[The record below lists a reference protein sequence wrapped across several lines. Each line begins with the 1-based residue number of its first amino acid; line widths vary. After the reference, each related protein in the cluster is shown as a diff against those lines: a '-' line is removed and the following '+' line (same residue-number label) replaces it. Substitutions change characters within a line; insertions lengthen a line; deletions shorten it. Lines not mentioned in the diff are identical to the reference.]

1 MINYQNNK
9 PFVEGVAI
17 EDIAS
22 SHATPM
28 YVYSQKKIE
37 EQYNK
42 LKNALNAEIFYAVK
56 ANSNQAIIKLMST
69 LGAGADVVSVGE
81 LERAITAGI
90 NPKKIIFEG
99 IGKSKEDT
107 SLAINNNIRLI
118 NVESIDEI
126 QRINNVAQ
134 EHNKCVDIGIRL
146 NPNIDGQTIDKI
158 STGKKTDKFGID
170 TDKLQDLFQS
180 LENAKNIIED
190 KTKENVAKIVEPKK
204 NLDKENLTSENI
216 FYLIG
221 DSYFIEGVKY
231 TPKEDYSYSEVGL
244 ATFYDKELHNQKT
257 LNNDLNKVTEL
268 LGRHKTLPLPS
279 IVKITNLENG
289 LSLTI
294 KVIDRHDDNA
304 SVIQVSRKV
313 AQLLRF
319 YKNKIARV
327 KVEILSDPS
336 KQWKNVTMSI
346 NDEDFNSVNW
356 L

>member
-1 MINYQNNK
+1 MKLIISLFFIFLFSCDNISNNK
-9 PFVEGVAI
+9 VVN
-17 EDIAS
+17 
-22 SHATPM
+22 
-28 YVYSQKKIE
+28 KI
-37 EQYNK
+37 
-42 LKNALNAEIFYAVK
+42 
-56 ANSNQAIIKLMST
+56 
-69 LGAGADVVSVGE
+69 
-81 LERAITAGI
+81 
-90 NPKKIIFEG
+90 
-99 IGKSKEDT
+99 
-107 SLAINNNIRLI
+107 
-118 NVESIDEI
+118 
-126 QRINNVAQ
+126 
-134 EHNKCVDIGIRL
+134 
-146 NPNIDGQTIDKI
+146 
-158 STGKKTDKFGID
+158 
-170 TDKLQDLFQS
+170 
-180 LENAKNIIED
+180 ENAKNIIED
-190 KTKENVAKIVEPKK
+190 KTKENVAKFVEPKK
-204 NLDKENLTSENI
+204 NLDKEKSTSENI

-221 DSYFIEGVKY
+221 DPYFIEGVKY

-319 YKNKIARV
+319 YKNRIARV

-346 NDEDFNSVNW
+346 NDEDFNSTVESAPTEIVSISNIDDDNEETSVQEDVEQPIELGFEKVENLELFLHINNFKNYEDIQKIVNEIQ
-356 L
+356 LKEKFTSENMGDFYKLIIGPIENEVANKLVSTFILKGYKENEIILE

>member
-1 MINYQNNK
+1 MKLIISLFFIFLFSCDNISNNK
-9 PFVEGVAI
+9 VVN
-17 EDIAS
+17 
-22 SHATPM
+22 
-28 YVYSQKKIE
+28 KI
-37 EQYNK
+37 
-42 LKNALNAEIFYAVK
+42 
-56 ANSNQAIIKLMST
+56 
-69 LGAGADVVSVGE
+69 
-81 LERAITAGI
+81 
-90 NPKKIIFEG
+90 
-99 IGKSKEDT
+99 
-107 SLAINNNIRLI
+107 
-118 NVESIDEI
+118 
-126 QRINNVAQ
+126 
-134 EHNKCVDIGIRL
+134 
-146 NPNIDGQTIDKI
+146 
-158 STGKKTDKFGID
+158 
-170 TDKLQDLFQS
+170 
-180 LENAKNIIED
+180 ENAKNIIED
-190 KTKENVAKIVEPKK
+190 KTKENVAKLVEPKK
-204 NLDKENLTSENI
+204 NLDKENSTTENI

-221 DSYFIEGVKY
+221 DPYFIEGVKY

-319 YKNKIARV
+319 YKNRMARV

-346 NDEDFNSVNW
+346 NDEDFNSTVESAPTEIVSISNIDDDNEESSMQEDVEQPIELGFEKVENLELFLHINNFKNYEDIQKIVNEIQ
-356 L
+356 LKEKFTSENMGDFYKLIIGPIENEVANKLVSTFILKGYKENEIILE

>member
-1 MINYQNNK
+1 MKLIISLFFIFLFSCDNISNNK
-9 PFVEGVAI
+9 VVN
-17 EDIAS
+17 
-22 SHATPM
+22 
-28 YVYSQKKIE
+28 KI
-37 EQYNK
+37 
-42 LKNALNAEIFYAVK
+42 
-56 ANSNQAIIKLMST
+56 
-69 LGAGADVVSVGE
+69 
-81 LERAITAGI
+81 
-90 NPKKIIFEG
+90 
-99 IGKSKEDT
+99 
-107 SLAINNNIRLI
+107 
-118 NVESIDEI
+118 
-126 QRINNVAQ
+126 
-134 EHNKCVDIGIRL
+134 
-146 NPNIDGQTIDKI
+146 
-158 STGKKTDKFGID
+158 
-170 TDKLQDLFQS
+170 
-180 LENAKNIIED
+180 ENAKNIIED
-190 KTKENVAKIVEPKK
+190 KTKENVAKLVEPKK
-204 NLDKENLTSENI
+204 NLDKENSTSENI

-221 DSYFIEGVKY
+221 DPYFIEGVKY

-346 NDEDFNSVNW
+346 NDEDFSSTVESAPTEIVSISNIDDDNEESSVQEDVEQPIELGFEKVEN
-356 L
+356 LELFLHINNFKNYEDIQKIVNEIQLKEKFTSENMGDFYKLIIGPIENEVANKLVSTFILKGYKENEIILE

>member
-1 MINYQNNK
+1 MKLIISLFFIFLFSCDNISNNK
-9 PFVEGVAI
+9 VVN
-17 EDIAS
+17 
-22 SHATPM
+22 
-28 YVYSQKKIE
+28 KI
-37 EQYNK
+37 
-42 LKNALNAEIFYAVK
+42 
-56 ANSNQAIIKLMST
+56 
-69 LGAGADVVSVGE
+69 
-81 LERAITAGI
+81 
-90 NPKKIIFEG
+90 
-99 IGKSKEDT
+99 
-107 SLAINNNIRLI
+107 
-118 NVESIDEI
+118 
-126 QRINNVAQ
+126 
-134 EHNKCVDIGIRL
+134 
-146 NPNIDGQTIDKI
+146 
-158 STGKKTDKFGID
+158 
-170 TDKLQDLFQS
+170 
-180 LENAKNIIED
+180 ENAKNIIED

-204 NLDKENLTSENI
+204 NLDKENSTSENI

-221 DSYFIEGVKY
+221 DPYFIEGVKY

-244 ATFYDKELHNQKT
+244 ASFYDKELHNQKT

-346 NDEDFNSVNW
+346 NDEDFNSTVESAPTEIVSISNIDDNNEENIVQEEIEQPIELGFEKVENLELFLHINNFKNYEDIQKIVNEIQ
-356 L
+356 LKEKFTSENMGDFYKLIIGPIENEVANKLVSTFILKGYKENEIILE

>member
-1 MINYQNNK
+1 MKLIISLFFIFLFSCDNISNNK
-9 PFVEGVAI
+9 VVN
-17 EDIAS
+17 
-22 SHATPM
+22 
-28 YVYSQKKIE
+28 KIE
-37 EQYNK
+37 
-42 LKNALNAEIFYAVK
+42 
-56 ANSNQAIIKLMST
+56 S
-69 LGAGADVVSVGE
+69 
-81 LERAITAGI
+81 
-90 NPKKIIFEG
+90 
-99 IGKSKEDT
+99 
-107 SLAINNNIRLI
+107 
-118 NVESIDEI
+118 
-126 QRINNVAQ
+126 
-134 EHNKCVDIGIRL
+134 
-146 NPNIDGQTIDKI
+146 
-158 STGKKTDKFGID
+158 
-170 TDKLQDLFQS
+170 
-180 LENAKNIIED
+180 AKNIIED
-190 KTKENVAKIVEPKK
+190 RTKENVAKLVEPKK
-204 NLDKENLTSENI
+204 NLDKENSTSENI

-221 DSYFIEGVKY
+221 DPYFIEGVKY

-346 NDEDFNSVNW
+346 NDEDFNSTVESAPTEIVSISNIDDDNEESSLQEDIEQPIELGFEKVENLELFLHINNFKNYEDIQKIVNEIQ
-356 L
+356 LKEKFTSENMGDFYKLIIGPIENEVANKLVSTFILKGYKENEIILE

>member
-1 MINYQNNK
+1 MKLIISLFFIILISCENISKNE
-9 PFVEGVAI
+9 VVG
-17 EDIAS
+17 
-22 SHATPM
+22 
-28 YVYSQKKIE
+28 KIE
-37 EQYNK
+37 NTKNLIQDKASENVGKLIKNQKNK
-42 LKNALNAEIFYAVK
+42 E
-56 ANSNQAIIKLMST
+56 
-69 LGAGADVVSVGE
+69 
-81 LERAITAGI
+81 
-90 NPKKIIFEG
+90 
-99 IGKSKEDT
+99 KE
-107 SLAINNNIRLI
+107 
-118 NVESIDEI
+118 
-126 QRINNVAQ
+126 
-134 EHNKCVDIGIRL
+134 
-146 NPNIDGQTIDKI
+146 I
-158 STGKKTDKFGID
+158 STHDK
-170 TDKLQDLFQS
+170 
-180 LENAKNIIED
+180 
-190 KTKENVAKIVEPKK
+190 
-204 NLDKENLTSENI
+204 I

-221 DSYFIEGVKY
+221 DPYFIEGVKY
-231 TPKEDYSYSEVGL
+231 IPKEDYSYSEVGL

-346 NDEDFNSVNW
+346 NDEDFNSTVESAPTEIVSISNIDDDNEEITLQEDIEQPIELGFQKVENLELFLHINNFKNYEDIQKIVNEIQ
-356 L
+356 LKEKFTSENMGDFYKLIIGPIENEVANKLVSTFILKGYKDNEIILE

>member
-1 MINYQNNK
+1 MKLIISLFFIFLFSCNNISNNK
-9 PFVEGVAI
+9 VVN
-17 EDIAS
+17 
-22 SHATPM
+22 
-28 YVYSQKKIE
+28 KI
-37 EQYNK
+37 
-42 LKNALNAEIFYAVK
+42 
-56 ANSNQAIIKLMST
+56 
-69 LGAGADVVSVGE
+69 
-81 LERAITAGI
+81 
-90 NPKKIIFEG
+90 
-99 IGKSKEDT
+99 
-107 SLAINNNIRLI
+107 
-118 NVESIDEI
+118 
-126 QRINNVAQ
+126 
-134 EHNKCVDIGIRL
+134 
-146 NPNIDGQTIDKI
+146 
-158 STGKKTDKFGID
+158 
-170 TDKLQDLFQS
+170 
-180 LENAKNIIED
+180 ENAKNIIED
-190 KTKENVAKIVEPKK
+190 KTKENVAKLVEPKK
-204 NLDKENLTSENI
+204 NLDKENSTSENI

-221 DSYFIEGVKY
+221 DPYFIEGVKY

-319 YKNKIARV
+319 YKNRMARV

-346 NDEDFNSVNW
+346 NDEDFNSTVESAPTEIVSISNIDDDNEESSLKEDIEQPIELGFEKVENLELFLHINNFKNYEDIQKIVNEIQ
-356 L
+356 LKEKFTSENMGDFYKLIIGPIENEVANKLVSTFILKGYKENEIILE

>member
-1 MINYQNNK
+1 MKLIISLFFIFLFSCDNISNNK
-9 PFVEGVAI
+9 VVN
-17 EDIAS
+17 
-22 SHATPM
+22 
-28 YVYSQKKIE
+28 KI
-37 EQYNK
+37 
-42 LKNALNAEIFYAVK
+42 
-56 ANSNQAIIKLMST
+56 
-69 LGAGADVVSVGE
+69 
-81 LERAITAGI
+81 
-90 NPKKIIFEG
+90 
-99 IGKSKEDT
+99 
-107 SLAINNNIRLI
+107 
-118 NVESIDEI
+118 
-126 QRINNVAQ
+126 
-134 EHNKCVDIGIRL
+134 
-146 NPNIDGQTIDKI
+146 
-158 STGKKTDKFGID
+158 
-170 TDKLQDLFQS
+170 
-180 LENAKNIIED
+180 ENAKNIIED
-190 KTKENVAKIVEPKK
+190 KTKENVAKLVEPKK
-204 NLDKENLTSENI
+204 NLDKENSTSENI

-221 DSYFIEGVKY
+221 GPYFIEGVKY

-294 KVIDRHDDNA
+294 KVVDRHDDNA

-346 NDEDFNSVNW
+346 NDEDFNSTVESAPTEIVSISSIDDDNEESSAQEDVEQPIELGFEKVENLELFLHINNFKNYEDIQKIVNEIQ
-356 L
+356 LKEKFTSENMGDFYKLIIGPIENEVANKLVSTFILKGYKENEIILE